1 MNLIFVCTMVLN
13 RSTLNVLNVSSVVRD
28 FSFNKNH
35 RAGILGQ
42 VDYVVCDNGYEQ
54 KCPVFATVLI

>member
-1 MNLIFVCTMVLN
+1 MVLN